1 MTTSCYLPVFYCF
14 GCCSHQNNRCSQF
27 VLLKF
32 SQLFRSSLQNA
43 PHFVGVAYPPNKILK
58 TVLKMQAFYVCF
70 IKFCLSLNN
79 YKFSGLFYCSIIN
92 VLRVAFLMSCNFLS
106 LSHWLLFV
114 NTFLNVFSTF
124 NGEGG
129 IWTLAPLLTTYSL
142 SRGAPSAS
150 WVLLQVCRI

>member
-79 YKFSGLFYCSIIN
+79 YKFSGLFYCSIVN
-92 VLRVAFLMSCNFLS
+92 VLVVFSHVQLLKFNTLKIFCQQLFYLFLS
-106 LSHWLLFV
+106 CCFHLLC
-114 NTFLNVFSTF
+114 S
-124 NGEGG
+124 
-129 IWTLAPLLTTYSL
+129 LATAL
-142 SRGAPSAS
+142 
-150 WVLLQVCRI
+150 I